1 MGERTPGDDGLGAFF
16 DDIYRRAGRDD
27 SGIPWQHAVSE
38 AMVERWL
45 ATFDPSLHR
54 RALVVAAG
62 LGDHAAALAD
72 RGLDVVAFDRSPAAV
87 AWAEER
93 HPGTDVEW
101 TVADLFDPP
110 AAWSGSFDLVL
121 EVFTIQSTPPA
132 DQARAAA
139 AVASFLRPGGLLVII
154 ALVGDGLRPPSGPPW
169 ALDPSTLAALE
180 GAGAWGPGLVVVGG
194 EDAAPGSETHVV
206 RRDLRR
212 PAAAP

>member
-1 MGERTPGDDGLGAFF
+1 MVERPPGDDDLGAFF

-45 ATFDPSLHR
+45 ATFDPASHR

-62 LGDHAAALAD
+62 LGDHAAALAE

-93 HPGTDVEW
+93 HPGAGVAW

-121 EVFTIQSTPPA
+121 EVFTIQSIPPA

-139 AVASFLRPGGLLVII
+139 MVASFLSPGGLLVIV
-154 ALVGDGLRPPSGPPW
+154 ALLGDGVLPPSGPPW
-169 ALDPSTLAALE
+169 ALDPSTLTALQE
-180 GAGAWGPGLVVVGG
+180 AGDLAPALVAVGG
-194 EDAAPGSETHVV
+194 EDPGPESDA
-206 RRDLRR
+206 RRPLRDLRR
-212 PAAAP
+212 PDAAP